1 MMIEADRIKIQAISL
16 QDIARFSEYRDKEE
30 VAEYQSW
37 DEYPIEKAKQRIT
50 YCIKHPFHGKRGNYQ
65 LGIYLKDE
73 NYLIGDLFIEIDGHT
88 TFTLGYTLDSLYW
101 SKGYASEALETI
113 LQYMYEE
120 YHFKICLCHVYEDND
135 RSIKLLT
142 RHGFDRI
149 HKSWFYQDVLYRK
162 MLNK

>member
-1 MMIEADRIKIQAISL
+1 MIEADRIKIQAISL

-88 TFTLGYTLDSLYW
+88 TFTLGYTLDSLY
-101 SKGYASEALETI
+101 
-113 LQYMYEE
+113 
-120 YHFKICLCHVYEDND
+120 
-135 RSIKLLT
+135 
-142 RHGFDRI
+142 
-149 HKSWFYQDVLYRK
+149 
-162 MLNK
+162 

>member
-1 MMIEADRIKIQAISL
+1 MIEADRIKIQAISL

-101 SKGYASEALETI
+101 SKGYASEALEAI
-113 LQYMYEE
+113 LQYMYNIILRFVYVMSMKIMIAQLNYLQDMVLIE
-120 YHFKICLCHVYEDND
+120 YIN
-135 RSIKLLT
+135 
-142 RHGFDRI
+142 HGFI
-149 HKSWFYQDVLYRK
+149 K
-162 MLNK
+162 MSYIEKC

>member
-1 MMIEADRIKIQAISL
+1 MIEADRIKIQAISL
-16 QDIARFSEYRDKEE
+16 QDIARFSEYRYKEE

-101 SKGYASEALETI
+101 SKGYASEALEAI
-113 LQYMYEE
+113 LCYMYEE

>member
-1 MMIEADRIKIQAISL
+1 MIEADRIKIQAISL

-73 NYLIGDLFIEIDGHT
+73 NYLIGDFFIEIDGHT
-88 TFTLGYTLDSLYW
+88 TFTLGYTLRFVYVMSMKIMIAQLNY
-101 SKGYASEALETI
+101 
-113 LQYMYEE
+113 LQDMVLIE
-120 YHFKICLCHVYEDND
+120 YIN
-135 RSIKLLT
+135 
-142 RHGFDRI
+142 HGFI
-149 HKSWFYQDVLYRK
+149 K
-162 MLNK
+162 MSYIEKC

>member
-1 MMIEADRIKIQAISL
+1 MIEADRIKIQAISL

-101 SKGYASEALETI
+101 SKGYASEALEAI

-120 YHFKICLCHVYEDND
+120 YHLRFVYVMSMKIMIAQLNYLQDMVLIEYIN
-135 RSIKLLT
+135 
-142 RHGFDRI
+142 HGFI
-149 HKSWFYQDVLYRK
+149 K
-162 MLNK
+162 MSYIEKC

>member
-73 NYLIGDLFIEIDGHT
+73 NYLIGDIFIEID
-88 TFTLGYTLDSLYW
+88 
-101 SKGYASEALETI
+101 
-113 LQYMYEE
+113 
-120 YHFKICLCHVYEDND
+120 
-135 RSIKLLT
+135 
-142 RHGFDRI
+142 
-149 HKSWFYQDVLYRK
+149 
-162 MLNK
+162 